1 MDLLDGREC
10 ERIGQRLCLAA
21 RVSLDRMAERID
33 TRCSRDRWR
42 SRHREGRID
51 NSESRDDGRAAE
63 QHLDV
68 VLRISDDCVLRDL
81 RARASR
87 RRDGDEIRDRHVDVD
102 MHELVDL
109 LAFRLCRH
117 EHDGLCRI
125 HGAATAESNEEVA
138 AFFTVYL
145 QAGIDDLVRRLR
157 IGTSEGD
164 VRDIRLGE
172 CILDFRRIAKL
183 HHELIRDDQGLRA
196 LALDVLAE
204 FFNDIRARD
213 DLCRNHKRITHVV
226 HSPILMIVSTLLLI
240 TF

>member
-1 MDLLDGREC
+1 
-10 ERIGQRLCLAA
+10 
-21 RVSLDRMAERID
+21 MAERID
-33 TRCSRDRWR
+33 ARSSRDGRR
-42 SRHREGRID
+42 SRHREGRVD
-51 NSESRDDGRAAE
+51 NSECRNDGRAAE

-68 VLRISDDCVLRDL
+68 VLRVSDDRVLRDL
-81 RARASR
+81 RARAGR
-87 RRDGDEIRDRHVDVD
+87 RRDSDKIRDRHVDVD

-109 LAFRLCRH
+109 LAFRLRRH
-117 EHDGLCRI
+117 EHDCLCRI
-125 HGAATAESNEEVA
+125 HGAAAAESDEEVA

-164 VRDIRLGE
+164 IRDIRLGE
-172 CILDFRRIAKL
+172 CILDFRCIAEL